1 MSSLRID
8 ARSTDGD
15 GGLAAVLASASWVSG
30 RPGSS
35 GPRSEVRSPMV
46 LRREVDGRW
55 RVAREMLNLANPR
68 QPPDRRGIP
77 AYWGSRALRHQ
88 AAAEAITSATL
99 RSVSPASSGL
109 MF

>member
-46 LRREVDGRW
+46 WRHEVDGRW
-55 RVAREMLNLANPR
+55 RVARDAEPR
-68 QPPDRRGIP
+68 RILD
-77 AYWGSRALRHQ
+77 SRLTVGAFPHTG
-88 AAAEAITSATL
+88 AADGGGVL
-99 RSVSPASSGL
+99 
-109 MF
+109 